1 MDALKCLMW
10 ERIQHL
16 AQADARESIS
26 FQEVLYGIPETSAAG
41 RREDISVPICLV
53 ALLHIVNEHELEVAN
68 SSDLSEIHIKMS

>member
-16 AQADARESIS
+16 AQSGTKEDIS
-26 FQEVLYGIPETSAAG
+26 FQEVLYGVPEASSAG

-53 ALLHIVNEHELEVAN
+53 ALLHIANEHELEVTN
-68 SSDLSEIHIKMS
+68 SSDLSEVHIKIP